1 MVVKRRENA
10 EGSLP
15 FGRIFGRCG
24 ARLSGILRYYIDIM
38 YLASKSPSPVADVL
52 AGMPSAICSEM
63 SRSRFRSSLARLP
76 GAALKLSGNA
86 MRMFYY
92 FPRIRLTRKD
102 WVVFSVDFA
111 FDLDEVVCRI

>member
-1 MVVKRRENA
+1 MVKILDVAVWEDFW
-10 EGSLP
+10 P
-15 FGRIFGRCG
+15 VRCKIIWNIT
-24 ARLSGILRYYIDIM
+24 ILYRYYV
-38 YLASKSPSPVADVL
+38 PRVEEPL
-52 AGMPSAICSEM
+52 AGGRRLGRDAECDLLGDVTLAVSVQLGATPGGGSEIV
-63 SRSRFRSSLARLP
+63 R
-76 GAALKLSGNA
+76 KCDE